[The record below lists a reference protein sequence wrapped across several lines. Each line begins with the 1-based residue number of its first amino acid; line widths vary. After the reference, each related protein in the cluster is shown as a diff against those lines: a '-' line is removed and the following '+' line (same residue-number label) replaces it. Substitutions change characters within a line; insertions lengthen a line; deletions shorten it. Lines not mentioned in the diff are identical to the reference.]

1 MIIAGNFK
9 ANHTRASTA
18 KYLSTLDSLS
28 DQKGEGDSIVIF
40 PPFTALDNYNLKNIK
55 IGAQNGYPAEKGS
68 YTGEICLEALSEF
81 DIDTI
86 LIGHSERRHILK
98 EPQDFIVRKYEFFKR
113 NNFNIFYCV
122 GEPIEIRQKGIESIM
137 NYIDKQLENIDVGYQ
152 NLVIAYEPVWAI
164 GTGLTASVEDIE
176 EVHKAIRERV
186 EAPILYGGSVN
197 ASNAANILNS
207 SFVDGVLVGG
217 ASLVAEDFYK
227 IIKASANIF

>member
-18 KYLSTLDSLS
+18 EYLVMLDTLCGQKSLDDSV
-28 DQKGEGDSIVIF
+28 VIF
-40 PPFTALDNYNLKNIK
+40 PPFTALGKYELKNIK

-98 EPQDFIVRKYEFFKR
+98 ESQEFIARKYEFFKR
-113 NNFNIFYCV
+113 NSFNIFYCV
-122 GEPIEIRQKGIESIM
+122 GEPIEVRQKGIESVM
-137 NYIDKQLENIDVGYQ
+137 NYIDKQLENIDLSYA
-152 NLVIAYEPVWAI
+152 NLAVAYEPVWAI

-176 EVHKAIRERV
+176 EVHKAMRERLDSK
-186 EAPILYGGSVN
+186 ILYGGSVN
-197 ASNAANILNS
+197 AANAKEILGS

-227 IIKASANIF
+227 IINTSANI

>member
-18 KYLSTLDSLS
+18 EYLAALDTLCKQKSSDDSV
-28 DQKGEGDSIVIF
+28 VIF
-40 PPFTALDNYNLKNIK
+40 PPFTALDKYELKNIK

-98 EPQDFIVRKYEFFKR
+98 ESQEFIARKYEFFKR
-113 NNFNIFYCV
+113 NSFNIFYCV
-122 GEPIEIRQKGIESIM
+122 GEPIEIRQKGIESVM
-137 NYIDKQLENIDVGYQ
+137 NYIDKQLENIDLSYS
-152 NLVIAYEPVWAI
+152 NLVVAYEPVWAI

-176 EVHKAIRERV
+176 EVHKAIRERLDSK
-186 EAPILYGGSVN
+186 ILYGGSVN
-197 ASNAANILNS
+197 AANAKEILGS

-227 IIKASANIF
+227 IINTSANI

>member
-18 KYLSTLDSLS
+18 EYLSALDSLS
-28 DQKGEGDSIVIF
+28 DQKGEEDSIVIF
-40 PPFTALDNYNLKNIK
+40 PPFTALDNYTLKNIK

-68 YTGEICLEALSEF
+68 YTGEICLEALLEF

-98 EPQDFIVRKYEFFKR
+98 ESQDFIVRKYEFFKR

-122 GEPIEIRQKGIESIM
+122 GEPIEVRQKGIESVM
-137 NYIDKQLENIDVGYQ
+137 NYIDKQLENIDVSYQ
-152 NLVIAYEPVWAI
+152 NLIIAYEPVWAI

-186 EAPILYGGSVN
+186 ETPILYGGSVN
-197 ASNAANILNS
+197 ASNAADILNS

-227 IIKASANIF
+227 IIKASANIS

>member
-18 KYLSTLDSLS
+18 EYLAALDTLCEQKSLDDSV
-28 DQKGEGDSIVIF
+28 VIF
-40 PPFTALDNYNLKNIK
+40 PPFTALDKYELKNIK

-98 EPQDFIVRKYEFFKR
+98 ESQEFIARKYEFFKR
-113 NNFNIFYCV
+113 NSFNIFYCV
-122 GEPIEIRQKGIESIM
+122 GEPIEVRQKGIESVM
-137 NYIDKQLENIDVGYQ
+137 NYIDKQLENIDLSYA
-152 NLVIAYEPVWAI
+152 NLVVAYEPVWAI

-176 EVHKAIRERV
+176 EVHKAIRERLDSK
-186 EAPILYGGSVN
+186 ILYGGSVN
-197 ASNAANILNS
+197 AANAKEILGS

-227 IIKASANIF
+227 IINTSANI